1 MRTILTIIV
10 FTGIHFYGYAQNPDK
25 ISFGFGTGLDI
36 SNVSY
41 QAPMGTANTYSV
53 NGFRSYV
60 FVDLPVGDN
69 LFVQPE
75 LAYDGMGWQYLDDSI
90 HAAGQSGYVK
100 TSMNFLTLAILPK
113 YKIGKT
119 GLALYVGAAYG
130 FLLSATLKGFGSE
143 TYNNKNSYNDGILE
157 WIGGAEYYLPMGLGC
172 SARYTGGIS
181 NLLYGVVTGVTMHNY
196 AFSISLEY
204 KFK

>member
-1 MRTILTIIV
+1 MRTTLLIMV
-10 FTGIHFYGYAQNPDK
+10 FTGFYFVVHAQSNEK
-25 ISFGFGTGLDI
+25 ISFGVGAGLDI
-36 SNVSY
+36 SNVHFESY
-41 QAPMGTANTYSV
+41 TGTLSASSV

-75 LAYDGMGWQYLDDSI
+75 LAYDGMGWQYFDDSI

-100 TSMNFLTLAILPK
+100 TSLNYLTFAMLPK

-119 GLALYVGAAYG
+119 GLALYAGAAYG
-130 FLLSATLKGFGSE
+130 FLLSAMVKGYGSE
-143 TYNNKNSYNDGILE
+143 TYNDKSYYSDGILE
-157 WIGGAEYYLPMGLGC
+157 WIGGAEYYLLMGLGV

-181 NLLYGVVTGVTMHNY
+181 NLQQGMSAHNY
-196 AFSISLEY
+196 AFSVSIEY